1 MEHIKMAGH
10 SKWANIKHRKAR
22 QDAVKGKAWSKCS
35 RAIMVAVKNG
45 GPDIETNLTLRYAI
59 EDAKSVN
66 MAKDTIEKAIKKASG
81 EGEEGVTYEEVRYE
95 GYGPGGVA
103 IIIDVLTDNVNRT
116 APEMRKLFEK
126 GNGNLAKPG
135 SVAFGFSSMGII
147 LIEESNAN
155 EEQLME
161 VALEAGAS
169 DIVQSEGVWE
179 VTCEPADYLELR
191 KAIETAEI
199 PMASS
204 EVTMVP
210 ATQVSCDV
218 ELGAKMLRL
227 IESFE
232 DHDDVQNVY
241 SNADIPEEA
250 MEA

>member
-1 MEHIKMAGH
+1 MAGH

-45 GPDIETNLTLRYAI
+45 GPDPETNLTLRYAI

-95 GYGPGGVA
+95 GYGPSGIA
-103 IIIDVLTDNVNRT
+103 IIVDVLTDNVNRT

-135 SVAFGFSSMGII
+135 SVAFGFSSTGVI
-147 LIEESNAN
+147 LIEESETT
-155 EEQLME
+155 EEHLME
-161 VALEAGAS
+161 IALEAGAS
-169 DIVQSEGVWE
+169 DIVQNDGIWE
-179 VTCEPADYLELR
+179 VTCEPAEYLELR
-191 KAIETAEI
+191 RAIEMAEI

-210 ATQVSCDV
+210 ASHVVCDV
-218 ELGAKMLRL
+218 ELGAKMLRM

-250 MEA
+250 MEE

>member
-1 MEHIKMAGH
+1 MAGH

-45 GPDIETNLTLRYAI
+45 GSDPETNLTLRYAI

-95 GYGPGGVA
+95 GYGSGGVA
-103 IIIDVLTDNVNRT
+103 IIVDVLTDNVNRT
-116 APEMRKLFEK
+116 APEMRKLFEN

-135 SVAFGFSSMGII
+135 SVAFGFASKGVV
-147 LIEESNAN
+147 LIEESHAN
-155 EEQLME
+155 EDHLMDE
-161 VALEAGAS
+161 ALEAGAS
-169 DIVQSEGVWE
+169 DVVLADGIWE
-179 VTCEPADYLELR
+179 VTCEPQDYLTLR
-191 KAIETAEI
+191 QAIESANI
-199 PMASS
+199 SMVSS

-210 ATQVSCDV
+210 TSLVECDAV
-218 ELGAKMLRL
+218 LGAKILRM

-241 SNADIPEEA
+241 TNAEIPEEA
-250 MEA
+250 MKV

>member
-1 MEHIKMAGH
+1 MAGH

-45 GPDIETNLTLRYAI
+45 GPDPETNLTLRYAI

-81 EGEEGVTYEEVRYE
+81 EGNDGVTYEEIRYE
-95 GYGPGGVA
+95 GYGPAGVA
-103 IIIDVLTDNVNRT
+103 IIVDVLTDNVNRT

-135 SVAFGFSSMGII
+135 AVAFGFSSSGII
-147 LIEESNAN
+147 LIEN
-155 EEQLME
+155 EHTTEDDLME
-161 VALEAGAS
+161 IALDAGAN
-169 DIVQSEGVWE
+169 DIASSEGGFE
-179 VTCEPADYLELR
+179 VTCDPTDFLAV
-191 KAIETAEI
+191 KQAIESAGI
-199 PMASS
+199 AMVSS

-210 ATQVSCDV
+210 STTVDCDV
-218 ELGAKMLRL
+218 DTGGKVLRL
-227 IESFE
+227 IESLE
-232 DHDDVQNVY
+232 DHDDVQKVY
-241 SNADIPEEA
+241 SNAEIPEEA

>member
-1 MEHIKMAGH
+1 MAGH

-59 EDAKSVN
+59 EDAKAVN

-81 EGEEGVTYEEVRYE
+81 EGEEGVKYEEVRYE
-95 GYGPGGVA
+95 GYGPGGIA
-103 IIIDVLTDNVNRT
+103 IIVDVLTDNVNRT

-135 SVAFGFSSMGII
+135 SVAFGFSSMGVI
-147 LIEESNAN
+147 LIEESVTS

-161 VALEAGAS
+161 VALEAGAN
-169 DIVQSEGVWE
+169 DIVQIEGLWE

-191 KAIETAEI
+191 KAIEMAEI
-199 PMASS
+199 PMEST
-204 EVTMVP
+204 EITMVA
-210 ATQVSCDV
+210 ATQVVCDAT
-218 ELGAKMLRL
+218 LGAKMLRL

-232 DHDDVQNVY
+232 DHDDVQHVY
-241 SNADIPEEA
+241 SNAEIPEEA

>member
-1 MEHIKMAGH
+1 MAGH

-45 GPDIETNLTLRYAI
+45 GPDPESNLTLRYAI

-81 EGEEGVTYEEVRYE
+81 EGDEGVTYEEVRYE
-95 GYGPGGVA
+95 GYGPGGIA
-103 IIIDVLTDNVNRT
+103 IIVDVLTDNVNRT

-135 SVAFGFSSMGII
+135 SVAFGFSSAGII
-147 LIEESNAN
+147 LIEDAHTS
-155 EEQLME
+155 EEELME
-161 VALEAGAS
+161 VALDAGAS
-169 DIVQSEGVWE
+169 DIIQNEGLWE
-179 VTCEPADYLELR
+179 VSCEPADYLDVR
-191 KAIETAEI
+191 KAIEGAEI
-199 PMASS
+199 PMVSS

-210 ATQVSCDV
+210 ASQVSCDV
-218 ELGAKMLRL
+218 DLGAKMLKM

-250 MEA
+250 MEV

>member
-1 MEHIKMAGH
+1 MEQNEMAGH

-35 RAIMVAVKNG
+35 RAIMVAVKSG
-45 GPDIETNLTLRYAI
+45 GPDPETNLTLRYAI
-59 EDAKSVN
+59 EDAKAVN

-81 EGEEGVTYEEVRYE
+81 EGDEGVTYEEVRYE
-95 GYGPGGVA
+95 GYGPGGIA
-103 IIIDVLTDNVNRT
+103 IIVDVLTDNVNRT

-135 SVAFGFSSMGII
+135 SVAFGFSSMGVI
-147 LIEESNAN
+147 LIEESATN

-161 VALEAGAS
+161 VALEAGAN
-169 DIVQSEGVWE
+169 DIVQSEGLWE

-191 KAIETAEI
+191 KAIEIADI
-199 PMASS
+199 PMESS
-204 EVTMVP
+204 QVTMVP
-210 ATQVSCDV
+210 TSQVACDAT
-218 ELGAKMLRL
+218 LGAKMLRM

-232 DHDDVQNVY
+232 DHDDVQKVY

>member
-1 MEHIKMAGH
+1 MAGH

-45 GPDIETNLTLRYAI
+45 GPEPETNLTLRYAI

-95 GYGPGGVA
+95 GYGPGGIA
-103 IIIDVLTDNVNRT
+103 IIVDVLTDNVNRT

-135 SVAFGFSSMGII
+135 SVAFGFSNTGVI
-147 LIEESNAN
+147 LIEESVTN
-155 EEQLME
+155 EERLME
-161 VALEAGAS
+161 VALEAGAI
-169 DIVQSEGVWE
+169 DIVQSEGLWE

-191 KAIETAEI
+191 KAIECADI

-210 ATQVSCDV
+210 ATQVTCDAT
-218 ELGAKMLRL
+218 LGAKMLRM

>member
-1 MEHIKMAGH
+1 MAGH

-45 GPDIETNLTLRYAI
+45 GPDPETNLTLRYAI

-81 EGEEGVTYEEVRYE
+81 EGNDGVTYEEVRYE
-95 GYGPGGVA
+95 GYGPSGVA
-103 IIIDVLTDNVNRT
+103 IIVDVLTDNVNRT

-135 SVAFGFSSMGII
+135 AVAFSFTSSGII
-147 LIEESNAN
+147 LIES
-155 EEQLME
+155 EQTTEDDLME
-161 VALEAGAS
+161 VALDAGANDITTS
-169 DIVQSEGVWE
+169 DGGFE
-179 VTCEPADYLELR
+179 VKCEPTDFLNV
-191 KAIETAEI
+191 KQAIEGAGI
-199 PMASS
+199 AMVSS

-210 ATQVSCDV
+210 STTVDCDIDTGEKV
-218 ELGAKMLRL
+218 LRL
-227 IESFE
+227 LESLE
-232 DHDDVQNVY
+232 DHDDVQKVY

-250 MEA
+250 MGE

>member
-1 MEHIKMAGH
+1 MAGH

-45 GPDIETNLTLRYAI
+45 GPDPETNLTLRYAI

-81 EGEEGVTYEEVRYE
+81 EGNDGVTYEEVRYE
-95 GYGPGGVA
+95 GYGPSGVA
-103 IIIDVLTDNVNRT
+103 IIVDVLTDNVNRT

-135 SVAFGFSSMGII
+135 AVAFGFPSSGVI
-147 LIEESNAN
+147 LIES
-155 EEQLME
+155 EQTTEDDLME
-161 VALEAGAS
+161 VALDAGANDITTS
-169 DIVQSEGVWE
+169 DGGFE
-179 VTCEPADYLELR
+179 VKCEPTDFLNV
-191 KAIETAEI
+191 KQAIEGAGI
-199 PMASS
+199 AMVSS

-210 ATQVSCDV
+210 STTVDCDINTGEKV
-218 ELGAKMLRL
+218 LLL
-227 IESFE
+227 LESLE
-232 DHDDVQNVY
+232 DHDDVQKVY

-250 MEA
+250 MGE

>member
-1 MEHIKMAGH
+1 MAGH

-45 GPDIETNLTLRYAI
+45 GADPEVNLTLRYAI
-59 EDAKSVN
+59 VDAKAVN

-81 EGEEGVTYEEVRYE
+81 EGDEGVRYEEVRYE
-95 GYGPGGVA
+95 GYGPNGIA

-126 GNGNLAKPG
+126 GNGNLGKPG
-135 SVAFGFSSMGII
+135 AVSFSFTSTGVI
-147 LIEESNAN
+147 LIEENETS

-161 VALEAGAS
+161 VALDAGATDITHS
-169 DIVQSEGVWE
+169 DGGWE
-179 VTCEPADYLELR
+179 VTCEPADFLNLR
-191 KAIETAEI
+191 QAIEGAGIQTMSA
-199 PMASS
+199 

-210 ATQVSCDV
+210 ATTVTCDV
-218 ELGAKMLRL
+218 EKGIKIMRL

-241 SNADIPEEA
+241 SNADIPAEA
-250 MEA
+250 MEAE